1 MNDEQYGGE
10 TECEH
15 GMDVRCGDEQT
26 DMKWNTDGQTKQS
39 YRTKPTTNWS
49 KRSG

>member
-1 MNDEQYGGE
+1 MNDEQYGSE

-15 GMDVRCGDEQT
+15 GMGVRCGDEQT